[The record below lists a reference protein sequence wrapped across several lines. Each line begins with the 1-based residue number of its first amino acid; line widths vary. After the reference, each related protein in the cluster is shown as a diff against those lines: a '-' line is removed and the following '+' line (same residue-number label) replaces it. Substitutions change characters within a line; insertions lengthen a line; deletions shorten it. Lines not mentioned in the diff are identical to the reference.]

1 MTKSSKDRLPGTID
15 ISPYPDG
22 TWIIRNIRQLS
33 IKAYRIIIGLLIH
46 IGPIGRYRPPNGN
59 FLAYRLLDE
68 AQNKGKIVTAS
79 QQPRS
84 KNKDS
89 ICDLAKLGQHAAE
102 PWPIFWLRASNASLI
117 GDSLI
122 WRNSKDQI
130 CLEQCYGFELEM
142 SIRNSKFIR
151 NSFLENATLLNGST
165 TSLLTNWTQ
174 GTNYYHWI
182 VDALP
187 RISMLE
193 YAPSD
198 TRIIIPSAGAG
209 FVDESMELLDLGDR
223 CIKIE
228 SNHVICENFYFMS
241 PTAQVGHW
249 NPYAY
254 SWLQNVFKKHFS
266 KEIPNRRI
274 FFTRRGNRR
283 VPKNIRLIEKL
294 FKKNGFDIIDC
305 GAHPLLQQIQIS
317 SSAICVAGIHGA
329 AMTNLLWTPHGIPI
343 LEIFE
348 SNYLNACYEN
358 ISIHNSSN
366 YAYIFHDFVDAPQ
379 RIEAWIS
386 SVCQN

>member
-1 MTKSSKDRLPGTID
+1 MTKLPGTVEML
-15 ISPYPDG
+15 PFPDG
-22 TWIIRNIRQLS
+22 NRITRLIRYLVIHCYRALCIIFSKL
-33 IKAYRIIIGLLIH
+33 
-46 IGPIGRYRPPNGN
+46 GPIGNFRPIQGHFIARELLNSKDHHGKMIIEQQIPRNSLDDSVCKLARY
-59 FLAYRLLDE
+59 
-68 AQNKGKIVTAS
+68 
-79 QQPRS
+79 
-84 KNKDS
+84 
-89 ICDLAKLGQHAAE
+89 GQHGPD
-102 PWPIFWLRASNASLI
+102 PWPIFWIQESNARLTGTTLS
-117 GDSLI
+117 
-122 WRNSKDQI
+122 WRNGADQI
-130 CLEQCYGFELEM
+130 CLEQCYGYTKPM
-142 SIRNSKFIR
+142 SIRNYNFIV
-151 NSFLENATLLNGST
+151 NSVLKNATLLNGST

-182 VDALP
+182 VDAIP

-209 FVDESMELLDLGDR
+209 FVDESMDLLDLGDR

-283 VPKNIRLIEKL
+283 VPKNIRLIEEL

-386 SVCQN
+386 SVCQNQIHS